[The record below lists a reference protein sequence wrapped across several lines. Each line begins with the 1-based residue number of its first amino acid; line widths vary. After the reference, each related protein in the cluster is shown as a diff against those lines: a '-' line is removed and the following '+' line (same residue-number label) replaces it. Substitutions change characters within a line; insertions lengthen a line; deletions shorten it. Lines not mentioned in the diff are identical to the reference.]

1 MSRIIE
7 KSLLKSHSQG
17 DVSRVR
23 DIVRAMGVL
32 PTMNAVVFAMYC
44 YKWKQ
49 LVCGD
54 SAGKRKVSDRSE
66 QVTTDICIPMFHAMV
81 VVVDGETR

>member
-17 DVSRVR
+17 DVSRVK

-32 PTMNAVVFAMYC
+32 PTMNAVVVAIRVLLQMETAG
-44 YKWKQ
+44 
-49 LVCGD
+49 LVEIVRVKERFLTAP
-54 SAGKRKVSDRSE
+54 SR
-66 QVTTDICIPMFHAMV
+66 
-81 VVVDGETR
+81 